1 MAKKEKYIWGV
12 GGELPLIDDHSI
24 VKLEII
30 EEYLSAYMRLLTIH
44 PYTSSL
50 KFAIVDG
57 FSGGGLYK
65 SLKGQEI
72 LGSPLRIL
80 ETIER
85 LKKEISFERENNK
98 FKQIDFDIPIYCIE
112 RNKATFEFLRQT
124 LIQRGTNNSTQ
135 IINGEFEKVYM
146 QVITELKNKKYK
158 KAIFLLD
165 QYGYSDATIGTIR
178 YILSNFSNAEIIL
191 TFACDSL
198 IDYLSISNK
207 PALSNLGLDNND
219 IEHLLDTKQDNAYNR
234 KILQFT
240 LLKSI
245 INKVGVCYYT
255 PFFVQGE
262 KTHRAY
268 WLLHFS
274 NHPIAR
280 NEMVKLHY
288 KKHNA
293 FIHYGGEGLDMF
305 GYSTKDKNLL
315 FSFTEDDRLKGLSL
329 IKNQI
334 QDKIVNYDNNTFG
347 SLIKSEINNTPAT
360 IQTIQESLEE
370 QLYYG
375 DIEIFD
381 TKANVAV
388 KNHKNIKLEH
398 IIKVSKRKQQRFKF

>member
-12 GGELPLIDDHSI
+12 GSELPLIDDHSL

-30 EEYLSAYMRLLTIH
+30 EEYLEEYIRHLTIF
-44 PYTSSL
+44 PFTASL

-65 SLKGQEI
+65 TIDMQEI

-85 LKKEISFERENNK
+85 LKKEIAFERENNK
-98 FKQIDFDIPIYCIE
+98 SRQINFDIPVYCIE
-112 RNKATFEFLRQT
+112 KNKETFRFLQQT
-124 LIQRGTNNSTQ
+124 LTQRNFHNFAQ
-135 IINGEFEKVYM
+135 IINGEFEKVYT
-146 QVITELKNKKYK
+146 QVIAELKNKKYK

-165 QYGYSDATIGTIR
+165 QYGYLEANIHTIKN
-178 YILSNFSNAEIIL
+178 ILYSFENAEIIL

-207 PALSNLGLDNND
+207 PALSNLGLDNYD
-219 IEHLLDTKQDNAYNR
+219 IEYLLDTKQDNDNNR
-234 KILQFT
+234 KILQFA

-245 INKVGVCYYT
+245 IDKVGACYYT
-255 PFFVQGE
+255 PFFVRSE

-315 FSFTEDDRLKGLSL
+315 FSFTEEDRLKGLNL

-334 QDKIVNYDNNTFG
+334 LDKIVSYDNKTFG
-347 SLIKSEINNTPAT
+347 NLIQNEINYTPAT
-360 IQTIQESLEE
+360 IETIQESLIE
-370 QLYYG
+370 QIYYG

-388 KNHKNIKLEH
+388 KNHKHIKLEH
-398 IIKVSKRKQQRFKF
+398 IIKISKHKQQRFKF

>member
-1 MAKKEKYIWGV
+1 MAKKEKYIWGI
-12 GGELPLIDDHSI
+12 GSELPLIDDHSI

-65 SLKGQEI
+65 SLNGQEI

-80 ETIER
+80 NTIER
-85 LKKEISFERENNK
+85 LKKEITFERENNK
-98 FKQIDFDIPIYCIE
+98 FKQIDFDIPVYCIE
-112 RNKATFEFLRQT
+112 SNKATFEFLRQT
-124 LIQRGTNNSTQ
+124 LIQSGTNDSTQ
-135 IINGEFEKVYM
+135 IINGEFEKVYTN
-146 QVITELKNKKYK
+146 IIEKLKRNKYK

-165 QYGYSDATIGTIR
+165 QYGYSDATMGTIR
-178 YILSNFSNAEIIL
+178 YILSHFSNAEIIL

-198 IDYLSISNK
+198 IDYLSNK
-207 PALSNLGLDNND
+207 KQSALLNLGLDNND
-219 IEHLLDTKQDNAYNR
+219 IEHLLDTKQDNAHNR
-234 KILQFT
+234 KILQFA
-240 LLKSI
+240 LLESI

-255 PFFVQGE
+255 PFFVQGK

-315 FSFTEDDRLKGLSL
+315 FSFTEEDRLKGLNL
-329 IKNQI
+329 IKKQI
-334 QDKIVNYDNNTFG
+334 QAKIANYDNKTFE
-347 SLIKSEINNTPAT
+347 SLVKNEINGTPAT

-370 QLYYG
+370 QLYYR

-381 TKANVAV
+381 TKTKTII
-388 KNHKNIKLEH
+388 KNYKNIKLEH
-398 IIKVSKRKQQRFKF
+398 IIKIAKHKQQRFKF

>member
-1 MAKKEKYIWGV
+1 MAKKEKYIWSV
-12 GGELPLIDDHSI
+12 GSELPLIDDRL

-30 EEYLSAYMRLLTIH
+30 EEYLEEYIRHLTIF
-44 PYTSSL
+44 PFTASL

-65 SLKGQEI
+65 TLDKQEI

-80 ETIER
+80 DTIER
-85 LKKEISFERENNK
+85 LKKEIAFERENNK
-98 FKQIDFDIPIYCIE
+98 SRQINFDIPVYCIE
-112 RNKATFEFLRQT
+112 KNKETFNFLRQT
-124 LIQRGTNNSTQ
+124 LTQRNFHNFAH
-135 IINGEFEKVYM
+135 IINGEFEKVYT

-165 QYGYSDATIGTIR
+165 QYGYSDANIHTIKN
-178 YILSNFSNAEIIL
+178 ILHSFENAEIIL
-191 TFACDSL
+191 TFACDNL
-198 IDYLSISNK
+198 IDYLSKANET
-207 PALSNLGLDNND
+207 ALLNLGLDKCD
-219 IEHLLDTKQDNAYNR
+219 IEYLLDTKQDDAHNR
-234 KILQFT
+234 KILQFA

-245 INKVGVCYYT
+245 IGKVGACYYT
-255 PFFVQGE
+255 PFFVRSE

-274 NHPIAR
+274 NHPTAR

-315 FSFTEDDRLKGLSL
+315 FSFTEEDRLKGLNL
-329 IKNQI
+329 IKDQI
-334 QDKIVNYDNNTFG
+334 QDKIVYYDNKTFG
-347 SLIKSEINNTPAT
+347 NLIQNEINNTPAT

-381 TKANVAV
+381 AKANVAV
-388 KNHKNIKLEH
+388 KNYKNIKLEH
-398 IIKVSKRKQQRFKF
+398 IIKISKHKQQRFKF